1 MNIAHRKY
9 LMRNLIEDAWTHFQ
23 NGKNLLVSS
32 KSQVIQY
39 TNMLDMTVAAYL
51 MDVSPILVFSH
62 AVISGII
69 ER

>member
-1 MNIAHRKY
+1 MY
-9 LMRNLIEDAWTHFQ
+9 LDLFFKR
-23 NGKNLLVSS
+23 KNLLVSS
-32 KSQVIQY
+32 KSQVMQY

-51 MDVSPILVFSH
+51 IDVSPILVFSH